1 MLSIDPNSCYNVL
14 RQTRAG
20 RVDPPTQEPQE
31 RCTLMASSDTAPV
44 PDCSNLLIVLPNWV
58 GDVVMATPSLRA
70 IRRQVRGQIT
80 YLMRPYVQDVV
91 HGLPWMDHA
100 EFWPESAG
108 RKRAGFLPLARRLRA
123 RRFSAV
129 LLLTNSF
136 RSAVLAWT
144 TAARRRIGYAR
155 DYRSFLLTDPLRP
168 RRREGRFKIE
178 SMLTYY
184 GRLAQHLGCGD
195 VGGRLE
201 LATDPDS
208 DAAVDRWWSE
218 LGVKAGQPLIVL
230 NPGGSFGASKL
241 YPAERFAEV
250 GEALA
255 RDIGARILVTGG
267 PQEVGIV
274 EAVVR
279 GISNAA
285 ALLPP
290 RLNLRLLKSIIRRSR
305 LLVTNDTGPRHFAI
319 AFDVPVVTI
328 FGPTHPAWTES
339 HYRDERKV
347 QIPVNCGPCQKPVC
361 PLDHRCMTGI
371 APAAVVAQ
379 AMALL
384 AGRN

>member
-1 MLSIDPNSCYNVL
+1 
-14 RQTRAG
+14 
-20 RVDPPTQEPQE
+20 
-31 RCTLMASSDTAPV
+31 MASSDTAPV